1 MVLGLKFTCTEVAI
15 CHQTPLVVPIAP
27 KIGARGFSNMLN
39 PNLQSDL
46 HSDHSRHT
54 SFKKKYFTDT

>member
-27 KIGARGFSNMLN
+27 KIGA
-39 PNLQSDL
+39 
-46 HSDHSRHT
+46 
-54 SFKKKYFTDT
+54 